1 MELDT
6 TSPPLQPPINT
17 TSRGKIPAADG
28 RSREAIFRKRLRQ
41 ALLGHLGG
49 NATVTQTCLIDAA
62 IEIASEIEAMKLRRD
77 ERGALSLH
85 DTKAF
90 LAYQNTYRRHLLALG
105 IKGAPTPA
113 PSIAEIMARSPKAGA
128 SA

>member
-6 TSPPLQPPINT
+6 TSPQLPSSLSSR
-17 TSRGKIPAADG
+17 SRGKVPSHDG
-28 RSREAIFRKRLRQ
+28 RSWQSIFRKRLRQ

-62 IEIASEIEAMKLRRD
+62 IEIASEIEAMKSRRD

-105 IKGAPTPA
+105 IKAAPAPTPT
-113 PSIAEIMARSPKAGA
+113 IAEIFARPTQAKTA
-128 SA
+128 

>member
-6 TSPPLQPPINT
+6 TSPQLPPALST
-17 TSRGKIPAADG
+17 RSRGKVPAADG
-28 RSREAIFRKRLRQ
+28 RSWQSIFRKRLRG

-105 IKGAPTPA
+105 IKAA
-113 PSIAEIMARSPKAGA
+113 PSRALTPSEIWAA
-128 SA
+128 SKEPAA

>member
-6 TSPPLQPPINT
+6 TSPQPPPALNT
-17 TSRGKIPAADG
+17 RSRGKVPPHDG

-77 ERGALSLH
+77 ECGALSLH
-85 DTKAF
+85 DTKVF

-105 IKGAPTPA
+105 IKGAPSRTPTPA
-113 PSIAEIMARSPKAGA
+113 ELWAA
-128 SA
+128 SKEPAA